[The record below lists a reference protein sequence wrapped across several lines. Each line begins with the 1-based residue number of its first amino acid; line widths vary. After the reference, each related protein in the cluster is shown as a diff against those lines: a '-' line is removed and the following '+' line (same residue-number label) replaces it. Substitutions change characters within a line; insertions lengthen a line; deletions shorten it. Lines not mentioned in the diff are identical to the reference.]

1 MYAIGEIPWHAQEG
15 DGIIPLFESITM
27 ESKMRRLQT
36 IPTDHIDQEDKTFLI
51 TFLPETEPL
60 MSSIALVGLLEPLC
74 VRERDDRRYQ
84 LICGFK
90 RAETLHRLSISETE
104 AFVYAAGELD
114 DLHALLLTVG
124 HNLTRPLNLVE
135 KARALEKLRAF
146 GVPEKEL
153 IDRYFPLFELQ
164 SNVRILKLV
173 IGLADLEQGLQEYL
187 VRKNLSLSTS
197 ALFLH
202 LDKED
207 QQAILPLLET
217 LQPGENR
224 VKEIISSLREIS
236 LRDGVSLPSLLARN
250 DIAMIRSDQE
260 TQRPQRIEQLRR
272 IVKEMRFPRLVEMEQ
287 KFAEYKRSLS
297 LPPQISF
304 HPPPFFEGEEFRMEL
319 RFKDFKTFRELTTS
333 LHQIS
338 EGEYKDQDPLLEISH
353 GR

>member
-1 MYAIGEIPWHAQEG
+1 
-15 DGIIPLFESITM
+15 
-27 ESKMRRLQT
+27 MRRLEK
-36 IPTDHIDQEDKTFLI
+36 IPLVNIDLKDTTLLI
-51 TFLPETEPL
+51 TFLPELGALLNSVE
-60 MSSIALVGLLEPLC
+60 LVGLLEPLC
-74 VRERDDRRYQ
+74 VRERNDGRYQ

-104 AFVYAAGELD
+104 AFVYPPSELD
-114 DLHALLLTVG
+114 DLQALLLTVG
-124 HNLTRPLNLVE
+124 HNLTRPLNLME

-153 IDRYFPLFELQ
+153 IDRYLPLFELQ
-164 SNVRILKLV
+164 SNVRILKQV
-173 IGLADLEQGLQEYL
+173 IGLAGLEQGIQEYL

-197 ALFLH
+197 ALFLY

-207 QQAILPLLET
+207 QQAILPLLEA

-224 VKEIISSLREIS
+224 VKEIISFLREIS
-236 LRDGVSLPSLLARN
+236 LRDGVSLSSLLARK
-250 DIAMIRSDQE
+250 DIAMILNDQE

-272 IVKEMRFPRLVEMEQ
+272 IVKEMRFPRLSGMEK
-287 KFAEYKRSLS
+287 KFAEYKRALS

-319 RFKDFKTFRELTTS
+319 RFKDFGSFRELIAR
-333 LHQIS
+333 LNQIS
-338 EGEYKDQDPLLEISH
+338 EREQNAPDPLQEISH